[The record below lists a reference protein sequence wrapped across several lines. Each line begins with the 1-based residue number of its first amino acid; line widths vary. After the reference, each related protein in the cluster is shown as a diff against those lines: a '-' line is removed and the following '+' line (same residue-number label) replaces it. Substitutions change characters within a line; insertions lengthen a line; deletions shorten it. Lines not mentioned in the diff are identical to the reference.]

1 MIKHEKFMNANAII
15 LENDTIHLVCLPDFG
30 GKIVSLYHKER
41 DFELLFQNP
50 TGKFRKAEPGSDYS
64 DFEAC
69 GFDDAFPNIDG
80 EIVKVGSNYI
90 TYFDHGEIWTAK
102 FECQEQQGGIL
113 LSYCS
118 PYLKY
123 RYEKLFTLSDNIL
136 RADYTIK
143 NEGNIE
149 FPCFWTCHCLVKYKS
164 DMRLIFPRG
173 INSVVNVFDSDFLGP
188 SGSVY
193 RFPKDYIDGNKEYN
207 FTRVPEADSATA
219 LKYYCCERS
228 QEGRCGYIYPSDGM
242 KAVIR
247 FNPEEL
253 PYLGFWLTTGGYRG
267 DINCAL
273 EPSNGFFDSITTASK
288 NEKCPILGPGK
299 EMRFFLELSLDSIR

>member
-1 MIKHEKFMNANAII
+1 MIKYKKFMNANAIA

-50 TGKFRKAEPGSDYS
+50 AGEFRKAKPGSDYS
-64 DFEAC
+64 EFEAC

-80 EIVKVGSNYI
+80 EIVKVGNNYI
-90 TYFDHGEIWTAK
+90 TYFDHGEIWAAN
-102 FECQEQQGGIL
+102 FEWQEQQGGIL

-118 PYLKY
+118 PYLNY
-123 RYEKLFTLSDNIL
+123 RYEKLFTLSDNIF
-136 RADYTIK
+136 RANYTIK
-143 NEGNIE
+143 NEGNMD
-149 FPCFWTCHCLVKYKS
+149 FPCFWTCHCLVKYRS
-164 DMRLIFPRG
+164 DMRLIFPNG
-173 INSVVNVFDSDFLGP
+173 TNSVVNVIDSDILGHP
-188 SGSVY
+188 GLVY
-193 RFPKDYIDGNKEYN
+193 RYPRDYIDVNKEYD
-207 FTRVPEADSATA
+207 FTRVPEADSKTA

-228 QEGRCGYIYPSDGM
+228 QEGRCGYIYPSDGI
-242 KAVIR
+242 KAEIG
-247 FNPEEL
+247 FNPKEL

-288 NEKCPILGPGK
+288 NGKCPVLGPGK
-299 EMRFFLELSLDSIR
+299 EMNFFLEISLDLI